1 MDTTPPPF
9 FNRGPAPLVRLA
21 FFGLLAVLLMVLDAR
36 FRYVDPLRQVLGFMA
51 YPLQQTALA
60 PVRMIEAM
68 SDYFSSKAQL
78 EKESELLRARVL
90 QSSKDIM
97 TLESLVAEN
106 AQLRRLAEARQ
117 RLPRSSTFAEIQY
130 ASHDAFSRKVIVDK
144 GAADGLQAG
153 LAVIDDIGVVG
164 QVTRVHPMLAEIT
177 LVTDKDHAIPVQVV
191 RNGLRAVAFGT
202 GDGATLDLR
211 FMAANA
217 DVQNGDVLVTSGI
230 DGTYPPGL
238 PVARVSRI
246 ERDAAFAFA
255 KITCVPAAGT
265 DRHRQVLVLS
275 PDPNHPPPP
284 SATTETPSKTDKP
297 RRIRSRRDS

>member
-36 FRYVDPLRQVLGFMA
+36 FRYVEPLRQVLGFMA

-144 GAADGLQAG
+144 GTADGLQAG

-202 GDGATLDLR
+202 GDGATRGPSSGSSLR
-211 FMAANA
+211 RSRARES
-217 DVQNGDVLVTSGI
+217 VSG
-230 DGTYPPGL
+230 
-238 PVARVSRI
+238 
-246 ERDAAFAFA
+246 EDAAAA
-255 KITCVPAAGT
+255 TAGAPAAREGPCALRT
-265 DRHRQVLVLS
+265 
-275 PDPNHPPPP
+275 
-284 SATTETPSKTDKP
+284 KP
-297 RRIRSRRDS
+297 E